1 MIKAGTLYMVIII
14 SLLIGMISMTLLTIA
29 FFYKQQEQK
38 KTRLDRLASNMESAT
53 AIILGEGFI
62 NHDQDMAM
70 DLYGNG
76 QDSVLLNKS
85 TWGVFEMNTIKAFE
99 RNDTVK
105 RAFLSANKYIDQT
118 AIYLADEDRPLSLS
132 GDTRITGVGEVPKA
146 GLRKSY
152 VEGKAYSG
160 KELITG
166 EIKNSSRELPL
177 LNEALVNELT
187 TRLENSDTL
196 QFLEGDSIHNSFF
209 NDTQVYKIR
218 PDEPVLTNIDLKGKI
233 ILISDTVLTI
243 KADAILENVQ
253 IYAPSIIVVDGFK
266 GSCQLFA
273 RDSVVVG
280 KDCDFNYPSFIG
292 VFKPEDGKLQAKIQL
307 GEQTN
312 FSGILFTYEKERSDL
327 QTLISLEKDCL
338 VKGEIYATGYV
349 KLSRPLEVNGK
360 VSAKRFIMQTPATLY
375 ENYLIDVV
383 FNRKLL
389 SKYYLSSSLFK
400 REHSEQE
407 ILKWL
412 E

>member
-1 MIKAGTLYMVIII
+1 MVIII